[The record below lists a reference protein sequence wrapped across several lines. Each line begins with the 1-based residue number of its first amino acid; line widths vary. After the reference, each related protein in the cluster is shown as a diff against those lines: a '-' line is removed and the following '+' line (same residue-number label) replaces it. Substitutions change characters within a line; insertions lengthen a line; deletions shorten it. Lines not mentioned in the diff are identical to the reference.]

1 MAWDPIDLSD
11 YTGRLYAT
19 SDPDSITGNP
29 FHDAA
34 IFAENTRDFIEGAF
48 GYLKRNILGDGEAD
62 ALTVANQAII
72 DLRNFVLEF
81 PLPESNLTRPDTD
94 WGVDVDLN
102 LPGVDATN
110 FGNISGWVLGNAPKI
125 GTLPTVGDV
134 DIPDFEPSIT
144 GITVPPPPTYSLGT
158 FQDPGDAPDA
168 PDLEPYFPQTP
179 TITLPDR
186 PELQSLNLP
195 PNPTITLPTL
205 DDMVYP
211 EIEPLNIN
219 TFIDWS
225 EPTYSPEI
233 WTDVKAQIQR
243 FFAGGSGIRPEV
255 EEAMVARGRD
265 REDRLIRQQ
274 EAQATDE
281 WAGRGF
287 AAPPGMLVKR
297 LDNIREEGMVKK
309 LGLNREVL
317 IKAMDEELANIRLG
331 VQQGIVAE
339 QLFVQ
344 IHLAAVERLF
354 LILRLHVEWEIQ
366 RYNLI
371 VEVFKAK
378 FQENLIRAQVY
389 EIQVR
394 AALAELEIFKAL
406 VEAELAKAEI
416 NKSLVQA
423 YTAEIQARESLVNLY
438 KTQIE
443 AVKVRAEVF
452 ESQIRAYGEE
462 VEAFGTRVNA
472 EKIKFDAYE
481 SQVRGEVAKT
491 DIIRAEAQAYSSQVE
506 GIATGVRAETAVLEG
521 YVAGFRAEVEAYEAQ
536 LRSLIGK
543 NQVELSRIQANVA
556 GYQADTQRYIA
567 ATGAEEAKAR
577 LELGGAEI
585 EGRLGIAW
593 FEAQAQEYESRVR
606 AILGQKDLLFKA
618 IEAQGELGSTIAAG
632 ALAALHAG
640 ATING
645 SGSVSASGGD
655 SSTFNQSWQK
665 SCSSNTDHRINYESP
680 GNPGDASCNF

>member
-1 MAWDPIDLSD
+1 MPEYPLLDD
-11 YTGRLYAT
+11 YSGALYAT
-19 SDPDSITGNP
+19 VGEFDASTGPFGAAYNYTAHVSDMVQSQMT
-29 FHDAA
+29 
-34 IFAENTRDFIEGAF
+34 
-48 GYLKRNILGDGEAD
+48 YLKNNILGGGDMRAMQVAYD
-62 ALTVANQAII
+62 AINELKAFATDLVIPELDLTKPNINWSIRVN
-72 DLRNFVLEF
+72 
-81 PLPESNLTRPDTD
+81 P
-94 WGVDVDLN
+94 N
-102 LPGVDATN
+102 LPKVEAKD
-110 FGNISGWVLGNAPKI
+110 FGDLSGWGLGNAPEI
-125 GTLPTVGDV
+125 GKLPSVGTVR
-134 DIPDFEPSIT
+134 IPDFEPSIT
-144 GITVPPPPTYSLGT
+144 GISVPPPPISTLNT
-158 FQDPGDAPDA
+158 IPVPGDAPDA
-168 PDLEPYFPQTP
+168 PDLEPFFPEKP

-195 PNPTITLPTL
+195 SNPVIKLPTL
-205 DDMVYP
+205 ADMVYP
-211 EIEPLNIN
+211 EIEPLHIN

-243 FFAGGSGIRPEV
+243 FFAGGSGIRPEI

-265 REDRLIRQQ
+265 REDRLVRQQ
-274 EAQATDE
+274 EAQVTDE
-281 WAGRGF
+281 WAGKGF
-287 AAPPGMLVKR
+287 TAPPGMLAKR
-297 LDNIREEGMVKK
+297 LDNIREDGLVKK
-309 LGLNREVL
+309 LSLNREVVL
-317 IKAMDEELANIRLG
+317 KAMDEELANIRLG

-339 QLFVQ
+339 QMFVQ

-354 LILRLHVEWEIQ
+354 LIARLHVEWEIQ
-366 RYNLI
+366 RYNLV

-394 AALAELEIFKAL
+394 AALAELEVFKAL

-438 KTQIE
+438 KSQVE

-462 VEAFGTRVNA
+462 VNAFGSRVNA

-491 DIIRAEAQAYSSQVE
+491 DIIKAEAQAYSAQVE

-556 GYQADTQRYIA
+556 GYQADTQRFVA
-567 ATGAEEAKAR
+567 SLSAEETEAR
-577 LELGGAEI
+577 LKLVAEET
-585 EGRLGIAW
+585 EGRLSMAW
-593 FEAQAQEYESRVR
+593 FATQAQEYETRVR
-606 AILGQKDLLFKA
+606 ALLGLKDLLFKA
-618 IEAQGELGSTIAAG
+618 IEAQGDLGSTIAAG

-640 ATING
+640 ATVSG
-645 SGSVSASGGD
+645 SGGVQASGTDGT
-655 SSTFNQSWQK
+655 TFSQSWQK
-665 SCSSNTDHRINYESP
+665 SCNWGRSVNVEVSTDTDP
-680 GNPGDASCNF
+680 GTNGCVF